1 MKTWPLQWLVIGLL
15 AWLAAGQAHA
25 EEAAAYRVDVIV
37 FLHLG
42 GESDQRYTPEISD
55 FGEYLDPEANARAAT
70 WIRPDDPVEM
80 SSEEQAR
87 LDALATLDQL
97 RALENSDRSASGR
110 FRGGPAFPTPWLGLD
125 SMAPEMVSAWQR
137 LETSPQHQP
146 LVWRSWYQSL
156 DQDVAGRW
164 MRLRGGRL
172 LDLDWLKQETADPRY
187 LEDLSPGP
195 YPFLLPRSR
204 HQLDGVL
211 RLRQRQFMHADLDL
225 VWQDPVE
232 AEPSPLAGDWF
243 WPRGY
248 EVHPLQQSR
257 SVRPG
262 RIEYFDSSWLGVLI
276 RIQERKSQNSSSGAD
291 GP

>member
-1 MKTWPLQWLVIGLL
+1 MKTRLVQWLMIGLL
-15 AWLAAGQAHA
+15 AWLAAGQAQA

-37 FLHLG
+37 FLHLA

-55 FGEYLDPEANARAAT
+55 FGEYLDPETNARAAA
-70 WIRPDDPVEM
+70 WIRPDDPVEI

-97 RALENSDRSASGR
+97 RALENTDRSASGR
-110 FRGGPAFPTPWLGLD
+110 FRGGPAFPTPWLGLG
-125 SMAPEMVSAWQR
+125 SMAMDMASAWQR
-137 LETSPQHQP
+137 LEASPRHEP

-156 DQDVAGRW
+156 DQGGAGRW

-172 LDLDWLKQETADPRY
+172 LDLDWLEQETADPRY
-187 LEDLSPGP
+187 LEDHAPGP

-232 AEPSPLAGDWF
+232 AEPSPLDGDWF
-243 WPRGY
+243 WSRGY

-257 SVRPG
+257 SIRPG

-276 RIQERKSQNSSSGAD
+276 RIQERESQNSPSEAD
-291 GP
+291 RP